1 MIIEFQS
8 KEFNTNQIISAD
20 GSLILAGLCFKGMG
34 IKFNEKKESD
44 MATTNKILEEALTL
58 KPTEKAELIDR
69 LLSSLDKPDA
79 EIDELWAKEAEN
91 RIDAYERGE
100 IKAIALEKVLERYK

>member
-1 MIIEFQS
+1 
-8 KEFNTNQIISAD
+8 
-20 GSLILAGLCFKGMG
+20 
-34 IKFNEKKESD
+34 

-58 KPTEKAELIDR
+58 KPAEKAELIDR
-69 LLSSLDKPDA
+69 LLSSLDKADA

-100 IKAIALEKVLERYK
+100 IKAIALEKVLER

>member
-1 MIIEFQS
+1 
-8 KEFNTNQIISAD
+8 
-20 GSLILAGLCFKGMG
+20 
-34 IKFNEKKESD
+34 

-58 KPTEKAELIDR
+58 KPAEKAELIDR